1 MKVKIFIPNNSM
13 KMSQNFIQN
22 FSLCPKDILNLIIQ
36 YLDFFGIQNLRF
48 TCRRFYSLF
57 KEQHLKLSPIKA
69 RLKSMHTDSNAQLR
83 VTYCGS
89 EIVNYYPATN
99 GDYLFIWLKVSP
111 IGWNHYLYLIAEYET
126 DLAYS
131 ELYNYIS
138 TTTDERHDLYR
149 MTNYLFSDGVIRFNA
164 IAKKRELLY
173 IAEWDHNY
181 ANHEC
186 WVFKINLGLHLDR
199 TTKGHMSGEL
209 LDPTYRQTK
218 LKGITMKFNAVLTD
232 KPVCS
237 VPNQWSWAYAKV
249 MDYTYGSRIN
259 SSNPIR
265 DESRVLE
272 LDNLALNNVNL
283 GRDSQISYF
292 PAVIGAKKRSVWDF
306 G

>member
-1 MKVKIFIPNNSM
+1 M
-13 KMSQNFIQN
+13 
-22 FSLCPKDILNLIIQ
+22 
-36 YLDFFGIQNLRF
+36 
-48 TCRRFYSLF
+48 
-57 KEQHLKLSPIKA
+57 SPIKA
-69 RLKSMHTDSNAQLR
+69 RLKSTSTGSNDQLR

-99 GDYLFIWLKVSP
+99 GDYLFIWFKISP
-111 IGWNHYLYLIAEYET
+111 IGWNHYLYLTAEYET
-126 DLAYS
+126 DLVYS
-131 ELYNYIS
+131 ELYNYIR

-149 MTNYLFSDGVIRFNA
+149 MHNYLFINGVICLNTIRE
-164 IAKKRELLY
+164 KRQLLY

-199 TTKGHMSGEL
+199 ATKGAMVGEL

-237 VPNQWSWAYAKV
+237 VPNPQCSWAYAKV

-265 DESRVLE
+265 GESRVLE
-272 LDNLALNNVNL
+272 LDTLPISNLNL

-292 PAVIGAKKRSVWDF
+292 PAIYEPKKKETSGIPVNNDSNCDKIPHDQLF
-306 G
+306 DSDDDSYTDDEFDDQSSESYTDEEYYYD